1 MSEEQPRPT
10 DKPERNTQPSEQLDT
25 ESQQTTETTHSSGK
39 QNQSFLKGLTVKAL
53 RGITQLLEGAA
64 ERLEPTEKMPA
75 ASKEESAAS
84 VANSQASTQAP
95 SETTSAEFSSE
106 VPEETETTP
115 APSETSEQSTPAA
128 SSSPVPEKTET
139 TPATSETP
147 EEIISAESSSQ
158 VPEETTSAAS
168 ASEIPEEAETA
179 QSFSNIPEKKTPT
192 ASASETPQPTP
203 TAWQRILERIRSRL
217 PGFLDNLLPDWA
229 LTAILMGTL
238 VALVWATL
246 ALLPEESTE
255 VAETPPAEVEAPPE
269 IAEAPPAEV
278 ETPPE
283 VPEQPQPQETSPLPK
298 LKLTPE
304 QSLIAAIQNQ
314 VAEMTNQYAEGLIQ
328 SIEANFQDSRL
339 IVEVSEQWYE
349 LPQSQQ
355 SDTANGM
362 LRRSREL
369 DFSKLEVTDPQGT
382 LLARSPVVGSKMVIL
397 K

>member
-1 MSEEQPRPT
+1 MSEEQPRPI

-53 RGITQLLEGAA
+53 RGITQLLEGAV
-64 ERLEPTEKMPA
+64 ERLESTEKMPA

-115 APSETSEQSTPAA
+115 A
-128 SSSPVPEKTET
+128 
-139 TPATSETP
+139 TSETP
-147 EEIISAESSSQ
+147 EEIISAEESSQ

-255 VAETPPAEVEAPPE
+255 VAETPPAEIEAPPE